1 MVSGRLLK
9 AALPM
14 LFALLLFACAA
25 SKPIESSPSSDISAS
40 PVYADQISVA
50 ADTPSPS
57 PSRSPSHTPSLT
69 PSPSVTATPVA
80 SAAILSAGPIA
91 RADGTYYGAA
101 AGFRGDVE
109 VLVTLQGGYITQ
121 ISVLSYVD
129 DERLFDRAKSAL
141 IARVL
146 SAQGV
151 DVDVVAG
158 ATHSSDGILGAVAN
172 ALGFSY
178 TEIA

>member
-1 MVSGRLLK
+1 M
-9 AALPM
+9 
-14 LFALLLFACAA
+14 
-25 SKPIESSPSSDISAS
+25 
-40 PVYADQISVA
+40 
-50 ADTPSPS
+50 
-57 PSRSPSHTPSLT
+57 
-69 PSPSVTATPVA
+69 
-80 SAAILSAGPIA
+80 
-91 RADGTYYGAA
+91 
-101 AGFRGDVE
+101 
-109 VLVTLQGGYITQ
+109 
-121 ISVLSYVD
+121 LSYVD

>member
-1 MVSGRLLK
+1 M
-9 AALPM
+9 
-14 LFALLLFACAA
+14 
-25 SKPIESSPSSDISAS
+25 
-40 PVYADQISVA
+40 
-50 ADTPSPS
+50 
-57 PSRSPSHTPSLT
+57 
-69 PSPSVTATPVA
+69 TATPTA

-121 ISVLSYVD
+121 IFVLSYVD

>member
-1 MVSGRLLK
+1 MVFGRLLK

-14 LFALLLFACAA
+14 LFALLLCACAA
-25 SKPIESSPSSDISAS
+25 SKPIAGSLSSGISAS

-57 PSRSPSHTPSLT
+57 PSRSPSLTPRLT
-69 PSPSVTATPVA
+69 PSQSVTATPTA